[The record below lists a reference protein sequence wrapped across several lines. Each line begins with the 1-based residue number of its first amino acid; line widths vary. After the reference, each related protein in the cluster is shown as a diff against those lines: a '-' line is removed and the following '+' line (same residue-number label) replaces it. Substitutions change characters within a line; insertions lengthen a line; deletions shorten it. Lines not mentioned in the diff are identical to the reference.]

1 MGMKLKQIEY
11 HLKRAAIARA
21 DTDTNKRG
29 NQWGDGETR
38 AARHEDKA
46 AELIAQ
52 GLAEYAGRSM
62 TKGAKEQRL
71 LRRRRGGIDTRRP
84 GAGRGRGVHNR
95 GKLFG
100 MHLKNS
106 KDLP

>member
-21 DTDTNKRG
+21 DTDTTKRG

-52 GLAEYAGRSM
+52 GLAEYANLAQDAQSRY
-62 TKGAKEQRL
+62 QRR
-71 LRRRRGGIDTRRP
+71 LRRRRGGIDARSKNP
-84 GAGRGRGVHNR
+84 GLGRGAHHR

-100 MHLKNS
+100 CHAKDKS
-106 KDLP
+106 K